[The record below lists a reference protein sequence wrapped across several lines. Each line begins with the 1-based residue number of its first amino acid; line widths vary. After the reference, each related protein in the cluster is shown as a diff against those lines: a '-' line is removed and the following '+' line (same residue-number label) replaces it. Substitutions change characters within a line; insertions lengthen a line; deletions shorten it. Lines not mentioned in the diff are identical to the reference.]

1 MAAALRRVLV
11 ANRGEIAVRIVRA
24 CHDEG
29 CEAIVAVSDADRES
43 LAASV
48 ADGVVEIGPS
58 SPSSSY
64 LRLEQII
71 AAALLAGCDAVH
83 PGYGFLSERPALA
96 EACADHGLVFIGPP
110 PDVLRRGGDKVQ
122 ARAAAEAAG
131 VSIGIGSNAVRTLD
145 AAAESVDTIG
155 YPVLLKA
162 AAGGGGRGMVLVGDE
177 QQLRERFDA
186 ASAEA
191 EAGFG
196 DGRLYLERFV
206 ERARHVEVQ
215 LLADEH
221 GAIVHLGERDC
232 SLQRRYQKLIE
243 EAPAWVLS
251 PAMRER
257 ITAAA
262 VSLGRAL
269 GYVNAG
275 TVEFLVDL
283 EREEFSFLEI
293 NPRIQVEHPVTEMVT
308 GVDIVRAQLQL
319 AGGEPLHLAQEDVVV
334 AGHAIECRINAE
346 DPADGFRPSPGRIER
361 LAWPTGAN
369 VRIDTHAFEGY
380 LVPPDY
386 DSLLAKL
393 VVHGSERAVAIDE
406 LGAAL
411 DQMAVTGIDT
421 NVDMHRAAIGH
432 PDFRADRLDTRWM
445 ERTFLP
451 EFERASSG
459 SR

>member
-29 CEAIVAVSDADRES
+29 CEAIVAVSDADRDS
-43 LAASV
+43 LAASL
-48 ADGVVEIGPS
+48 ADGMVEIGPA
-58 SPSSSY
+58 SPSASY
-64 LRLEQII
+64 LRVEQII

-83 PGYGFLSERPALA
+83 PGYGFLAERPALA
-96 EACADHGLVFIGPP
+96 EACVDHELVFVGPP
-110 PDVLRRGGDKVQ
+110 PHVIRRGGDKVQ
-122 ARAAAEAAG
+122 ARAAADAAG
-131 VSIGIGSNAVRTLD
+131 VPIGVGSGAVRTLN
-145 AAAESVDTIG
+145 AAAEAADAIG

-177 QQLRERFDA
+177 RQLDERFEV

-196 DGRLYLERFV
+196 DGRLYVERFV

-221 GAIVHLGERDC
+221 GSIVHLGERDC

-243 EAPAWVLS
+243 EAPARVLT
-251 PAMRER
+251 PALRER

-262 VSLGRAL
+262 VALGRAL

-293 NPRIQVEHPVTEMVT
+293 NTRVQVEHPVTEVVT
-308 GVDIVRAQLQL
+308 GVDIVRAQLRL
-319 AGGEPLHLAQEDVVV
+319 AAGNPLHVSQEDVVID
-334 AGHAIECRINAE
+334 GHAIECRITAE
-346 DPADGFRPSPGRIER
+346 DPADGFRPSPGRIDR
-361 LAWPTGAN
+361 LAWPLGAN
-369 VRIDTHAFEGY
+369 VRVDTHVFEGY
-380 LVPPDY
+380 VVPPEY

-393 VVHGSERAVAIDE
+393 IVHGSERAVATDA

-411 DQMAVTGIDT
+411 DQLEVSGIDT
-421 NVDMHRAAIGH
+421 NVDMHRAVIGH
-432 PDFRADRLDTRWM
+432 PDFVADRLDTRWL
-445 ERTFLP
+445 ERAFLP
-451 EFERASSG
+451 GFERAMSG